1 LADSQLESA
10 NFIYMV
16 IGIDA
21 SRANLKYKT
30 GTEWYSFNL
39 IKNFAELD
47 QTNTYWLYLNR
58 APAPELIAAISSNTN
73 FSFKVLYWP
82 FQAFWTLGRLTL
94 EMLWHSPDV
103 LFVPAHTLPLFS
115 PRKTV
120 NTIHDI
126 AFEYD
131 KTLYRSLKVKTDKA
145 ALRPLIDWLVHFIT
159 LGHYRSGSVD
169 YLDWSTSFAL
179 RHAKKII
186 AVSEITKQ
194 DLLQSYPEARAE
206 KIRVIHNGF
215 NDELY
220 HPVDDE
226 QKITEVLNK
235 YDLDRQ
241 YLLYVGRLE
250 RKKNTA
256 ALVEAFALWKENN
269 PDSNLKL
276 LLVGNAGFGFDEIN
290 YIIEEF
296 NLSKEVLMP
305 GWVSAVDLPYIVAA
319 AKAFISPSRYEGFG
333 ITLLESLA
341 CGVPT
346 AVSNL
351 PVFKEVAGD
360 AVLYFDQN
368 DKKSMV
374 MAIDRVV
381 NDEGLRQELKTKGL
395 ARAHQFSWRKC
406 ASETKDLLTSL

>member
-1 LADSQLESA
+1 MAKKVFGNEVGPWTELKLEYIKKYLEAYSNILRSTFPEYYFIDAFASSGFCKKRKTRELIYGSPLIALNIQPPFTKYFFIELNKNKADCLESERK
-10 NFIYMV
+10 NNYSNL
-16 IGIDA
+16 DA
-21 SRANLKYKT
+21 K
-30 GTEWYSFNL
+30 
-39 IKNFAELD
+39 IKNGDCNIIIDSILSYINDSIPFIALLD
-47 QTNTYWLYLNR
+47 PQAGDLYWETIHKISQKKKVEVLINFPFGMAIRRYMPLTKGKNITKNMKNKLNR
-58 APAPELIAAISSNTN
+58 IFGDDN
-73 FSFKVLYWP
+73 W
-82 FQAFWTLGRLTL
+82 
-94 EMLWHSPDV
+94 
-103 LFVPAHTLPLFS
+103 
-115 PRKTV
+115 
-120 NTIHDI
+120 
-126 AFEYD
+126 
-131 KTLYRSLKVKTDKA
+131 
-145 ALRPLIDWLVHFIT
+145 
-159 LGHYRSGSVD
+159 
-169 YLDWSTSFAL
+169 
-179 RHAKKII
+179 
-186 AVSEITKQ
+186 
-194 DLLQSYPEARAE
+194 E
-206 KIRVIHNGF
+206 KI
-215 NDELY
+215 Y
-220 HPVDDE
+220 
-226 QKITEVLNK
+226 
-235 YDLDRQ
+235 
-241 YLLYVGRLE
+241 LE